1 MSNIQ
6 KFKYIDEVFYKS
18 IKNVIEESQKRIYTN
33 IQSEMVLLTSKLEK
47 KL

>member
-18 IKNVIEESQKRIYTN
+18 IKNVIEESRKRIYTN
-33 IQSEMVLLTSKLEK
+33 IQSEWYLLIGKLEK